1 MHFGHGAEFLC
12 NMSDTKEKRKNA
24 GKVVKGLRIAG
35 ISLLGLL
42 LLVIMFAGPIG
53 KAVIQNHDTDII
65 GRQIE
70 IKRLKLHL
78 LTGNVRIYGFNMKE
92 ADGQNDFVTFDTLD
106 VSVRLLKLLR
116 SELHIPHITLA
127 GPHVQIIQD
136 DSLFNFSDIMERFSN
151 DDPDTSKSNWKIGIY
166 NIRLADGNIRYHD
179 RKLDKE
185 WALKNMH
192 LKVPGVYLDGE
203 NSTDAGLSLSFADHG
218 SLRTKVKY
226 NIASNDYE
234 VMLDISRFA
243 LSNLTPYLAGALN
256 AEIPQGD
263 FSGKINLSGNLDEPL
278 NLDIQGQCAIN
289 KLKIN
294 DPEKQE
300 VMSVNNIDIDIDRIS
315 LKQQLYAINHVRIDG
330 LSSHYDRLANGSDN
344 FSQLLASP
352 NSSKKDTVSSTAE
365 KAEADTTAS
374 APIRFRLN
382 ELSVENCS
390 FTINDKTLEETFRFP
405 ITRIKV
411 KAENLNSEEGK
422 NQLKMTAALPDGG
435 FAALHWSG
443 HLDNPKVY
451 QNIAATIKNL
461 NMKQLSPYVVHY
473 LGYPLTEG
481 VFSFTSENSVRNS
494 QLQGDNKVDIYKLTV
509 GDKRQDVKPEV
520 SIPLKAAVYVL
531 NDKDDKILLDIPVAG
546 DLDNPE
552 FSYMKMVWKTLS
564 NLLVKVSVSP
574 LQHMADAVGI
584 SSEQLEQMKID
595 PLQFD
600 FTSEQYDFLSKLTK
614 LAQMDTNIQI
624 QLEQQIDWDKA
635 AHQLSLYNVKRD
647 YYLLQNP
654 EKREYRLQL
663 TDFDRIN
670 AINTKD
676 LDFTTFLDDKV
687 GEAYSKKSVAEKAEK
702 LYPLSSMRKELA
714 AMAERRN
721 QFIKYY
727 MVKQSGLNARQL
739 EITTDDTDR
748 TENCYRIGSILRNM
762 DTENI
767 TEE

>member
-1 MHFGHGAEFLC
+1 M
-12 NMSDTKEKRKNA
+12 
-24 GKVVKGLRIAG
+24 
-35 ISLLGLL
+35 
-42 LLVIMFAGPIG
+42 
-53 KAVIQNHDTDII
+53 
-65 GRQIE
+65 
-70 IKRLKLHL
+70 
-78 LTGNVRIYGFNMKE
+78 
-92 ADGQNDFVTFDTLD
+92 
-106 VSVRLLKLLR
+106 
-116 SELHIPHITLA
+116 
-127 GPHVQIIQD
+127 
-136 DSLFNFSDIMERFSN
+136 
-151 DDPDTSKSNWKIGIY
+151 
-166 NIRLADGNIRYHD
+166 
-179 RKLDKE
+179 
-185 WALKNMH
+185 
-192 LKVPGVYLDGE
+192 
-203 NSTDAGLSLSFADHG
+203 
-218 SLRTKVKY
+218 
-226 NIASNDYE
+226 
-234 VMLDISRFA
+234 
-243 LSNLTPYLAGALN
+243 
-256 AEIPQGD
+256 
-263 FSGKINLSGNLDEPL
+263 
-278 NLDIQGQCAIN
+278 
-289 KLKIN
+289 
-294 DPEKQE
+294 
-300 VMSVNNIDIDIDRIS
+300 
-315 LKQQLYAINHVRIDG
+315 
-330 LSSHYDRLANGSDN
+330 
-344 FSQLLASP
+344 
-352 NSSKKDTVSSTAE
+352 
-365 KAEADTTAS
+365 
-374 APIRFRLN
+374 
-382 ELSVENCS
+382 
-390 FTINDKTLEETFRFP
+390 EETFRFP
-405 ITRIKV
+405 ITRIRV
-411 KAENLNSEEGK
+411 KAENLNTEEGK

-451 QNIAATIKNL
+451 QNVVATIKNL

-509 GDKRQDVKPEV
+509 GDKRPDVKPEV

-531 NDKDDKILLDIPVAG
+531 TDKDDKILLDIPVAG

-584 SSEQLEQMKID
+584 SGDQLEQMKID

-624 QLEQQIDWDKA
+624 RLEQQIDWDKA

-654 EKREYRLQL
+654 EKKEYRLQL

-721 QFIKYY
+721 QFIRYY

-739 EITTDDTDR
+739 EITTDETDR